1 MLTSDVIFLFLI
13 VLLSGWAVVAF
24 YTRRQDVKF
33 DHAASRDHVFRCE
46 GCEYVYTDDGDVER
60 SLCPECGKMNNSVQ
74 F

>member
-1 MLTSDVIFLFLI
+1 MLTSEIIFLFLI
-13 VLLSGWAVVAF
+13 VLLSGWAAIAF
-24 YTRRQDVKF
+24 YARRQDVKF
-33 DHAASRDHVFRCE
+33 DHASNHDHVFRCE

>member
-1 MLTSDVIFLFLI
+1 MLASDIIFLFLI

-24 YTRRQDVKF
+24 YTRRQDVRF
-33 DHAASRDHVFRCE
+33 DPDTSHDHVFRCE

>member
-1 MLTSDVIFLFLI
+1 MLTSEVIFLFLF
-13 VLLSGWAVVAF
+13 VLLSGWAMVA
-24 YTRRQDVKF
+24 YHTRRQDVKF
-33 DHAASRDHVFRCE
+33 DHVASRDHVFRCE